1 MKNLPFFS
9 LNRSGCI
16 VGVLNALLTIV
27 LTVLSFKHVQPVDCY
42 RFCGPLD
49 GTPCPPGACPWGEQK
64 AGWPFPVFVD
74 APGGGSP
81 VGGWGMLGPEDIPI
95 PGPLILDVLFYST
108 LLWLAFY
115 LIQRVRR
122 QALPLK
128 FIAAMLP
135 LNLVLAAS
143 LWFFYAIFGYYAP
156 VGRGTGVGVYLDTAT
171 DTHSVSA
178 FSPIVSIQLD
188 ELVENYGEPDVLWLL
203 PGGTSNAPSTQ
214 MVLHW
219 ESIGMFVELP
229 EIEKETYIVE
239 KTTRV
244 EMIIFFDEENER
256 PVLAIAGKP
265 LGAHKIQWKGY
276 GNYQR

>member
-1 MKNLPFFS
+1 MRNLPS
-9 LNRSGCI
+9 LSTGRRYYI
-16 VGVLNALLTIV
+16 FGVVYALLAIG
-27 LTVLSFKHVQPVDCY
+27 LTVLSFRYLQPKDCY
-42 RFCGPLD
+42 RLCGAPE
-49 GTPCPPGACPWGEQK
+49 GMPCPSGACRFGEQK
-64 AGWPFPVFVD
+64 TGWPFPAFVD

-81 VGGWGMLGPEDIPI
+81 TGGWGMLGPEDIPI

-122 QALPLK
+122 QPLPLK
-128 FIAAMLP
+128 FIAGMLP

-156 VGRGTGVGVYLDTAT
+156 VGRGYGGSVYVDTPTSNTSAT
-171 DTHSVSA
+171 A
-178 FSPIVSIQLD
+178 FYPIVSIPLD
-188 ELVENYGEPDVLWLL
+188 ELVENYGDPDNLWLL
-203 PGGTSNAPSTQ
+203 PGDRSNASFTQ

-219 ESIGMFVELP
+219 EAIGMFVELP

-239 KTTRV
+239 KTTHI
-244 EMIIFFDEENER
+244 EKIIFFDEDKEGQ
-256 PVLAIAGKP
+256 VLAIDRIP
-265 LGAHKIQWKGY
+265 LGAQKIQWKGY

>member
-1 MKNLPFFS
+1 MKNLPPFS
-9 LNRSGCI
+9 LDRRGCFI
-16 VGVLNALLTIV
+16 GILNALLAMGLTI
-27 LTVLSFKHVQPVDCY
+27 LSFRYIQPVDCY

-49 GTPCPPGACPWGEQK
+49 GTPCPAGACRFGEQK

-95 PGPLILDVLFYST
+95 PGPLLLDVLFYST
-108 LLWLAFY
+108 LLWIAFY

-128 FIAAMLP
+128 FIGAMLP

-156 VGRGTGVGVYLDTAT
+156 VGRGTGVSVYLDTAT
-171 DTHSVSA
+171 DTYA
-178 FSPIVSIQLD
+178 DTGFSPIVSIPLG
-188 ELVENYGEPDVLWLL
+188 ELVENYGDPDTLWLL

-214 MVLHW
+214 MVLYW
-219 ESIGMFVELP
+219 DSIGMFVELP
-229 EIEKETYIVE
+229 EIENTTYIVK

-244 EMIIFFDEENER
+244 EMIIFFDEEKEG
-256 PVLAIAGKP
+256 PVLAIAWKP
-265 LGAHKIQWKGY
+265 LGLQKIHWEGY
-276 GNYQR
+276 GDYQR